1 MKPREHVLA
10 ALAHERPDR
19 CPMQISFTP
28 EFASR
33 LLTRVHLAVISL
45 VVS

>member
-1 MKPREHVLA
+1 MKPRDRVLT
-10 ALAHERPDR
+10 ALSHEVPYR
-19 CPMQISFTP
+19 CPIQISFTP

-45 VVS
+45 E